1 MRFWTL
7 CRVWIIAVLTSDK
20 LETPDISGVKKTKKK
35 TKTPVSQNMTNT
47 KQNAIILK
55 TAVGISEP
63 YGLPYLPLP
72 ASPAVTSFHLV
83 HDADFDAILWLCRCN
98 FDEELCSHSC
108 LWCQWYAGWDMGVI
122 ILLGWFI
129 YHLFL
134 PIKLFPNVYI
144 WDTFRLDV
152 HLG

>member
-1 MRFWTL
+1 
-7 CRVWIIAVLTSDK
+7 
-20 LETPDISGVKKTKKK
+20 
-35 TKTPVSQNMTNT
+35 MTNT

-98 FDEELCSHSC
+98 FDKNYVLILVCDVSDMQDEIWGLLSC
-108 LWCQWYAGWDMGVI
+108 LVGSSITYFSQ
-122 ILLGWFI
+122 
-129 YHLFL
+129 
-134 PIKLFPNVYI
+134 
-144 WDTFRLDV
+144 
-152 HLG
+152 